1 MLWLVFALVLVTI
14 VKLLIAQRANVG
26 YRTYLPQNGYG
37 TAGMWR
43 NWQII
48 ILDDVG

>member
-1 MLWLVFALVLVTI
+1 MSGI
-14 VKLLIAQRANVG
+14 EHIYPK
-26 YRTYLPQNGYG
+26 NGYG